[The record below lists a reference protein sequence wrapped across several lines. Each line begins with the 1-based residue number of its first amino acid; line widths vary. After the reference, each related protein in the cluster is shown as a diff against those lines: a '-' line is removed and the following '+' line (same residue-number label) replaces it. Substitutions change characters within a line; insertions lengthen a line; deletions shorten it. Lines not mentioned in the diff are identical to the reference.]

1 MRHRVNMLGTWVDN
15 IDDDAMPA
23 RLDALIR
30 SGGTHQ
36 LVAANVDFLRLGLE
50 HAWFRDQVNAADL
63 VVPDGM
69 PLVWASR
76 LRGEPFP
83 CRLSGIDVIMS
94 CAALAAE
101 HGYGMF
107 LLGAGPH
114 VAARA
119 AEVLRIR
126 FPGLRIVGSH
136 APPPLPLSPQE
147 DAATVELV
155 RRARPDILLVAFGA
169 PDQERWIA
177 THRQQLGI
185 PLCIGVGGAFDMLAG
200 RVGRAPL
207 WMQRSGLEWAYRM
220 VREPRRLWKRYLIH
234 DLPIFFRL
242 MRQSRAARSNPPAP
256 MALRMGAVAER
267 AWDQHAEH
275 NGTSLEESSA
285 HSA

>member
-1 MRHRVNMLGTWVDN
+1 MRHRVDLLGTWVDVV
-15 IDDDAMPA
+15 DAATLPA

-30 SGGTHQ
+30 SEGTHQ

-76 LRGEPFP
+76 LRGEALP
-83 CRLSGIDVIMS
+83 CRLSGIDVITA
-94 CAALAAE
+94 CAALAVE
-101 HGYGMF
+101 RDYGLF
-107 LLGAGPH
+107 LLGAGPQ
-114 VAARA
+114 VAVRA
-119 AEVLRIR
+119 AEVLRAR

-136 APPPLPLSPQE
+136 APPPLPLSPQQ
-147 DAATVELV
+147 AATTVDLV
-155 RRARPDILLVAFGA
+155 RQACPDILLVAFGA
-169 PDQERWIA
+169 PDQEQWIA

-185 PLCIGVGGAFDMLAG
+185 PLSIGVGGAFDMLAG

-207 WMQRSGLEWAYRM
+207 WVQRSGLEWAYRM

-242 MRQSRAARSNPPAP
+242 MRQSRAARLAPPAP
-256 MALRMGAVAER
+256 VALRMGAMAER
-267 AWDQHAEH
+267 AWGQHAEH
-275 NGTSLEESSA
+275 DGSSHEETSA

>member
-1 MRHRVNMLGTWVDN
+1 MRHRVDMLGTWVDN

-36 LVAANVDFLRLGLE
+36 LVTANVDFLRLGIE
-50 HAWFRDQVNAADL
+50 HAWFRDLVNGADL

-76 LRGEPFP
+76 LRGQALP
-83 CRLSGIDVIMS
+83 CRLTGIDVILA
-94 CAALAAE
+94 CAALAVQ
-101 HGYGMF
+101 HDYGLF
-107 LLGAGPH
+107 LLGAGPQ
-114 VAARA
+114 VAAGAADALRA
-119 AEVLRIR
+119 R
-126 FPGLRIVGSH
+126 FPGLRIAGTH
-136 APPPLPLSPQE
+136 APFPVPFSPLQA
-147 DAATVELV
+147 AATVERV
-155 RRARPDILLVAFGA
+155 RQSRPDILLVAFGA

-177 THRQQLGI
+177 TYREQLGV
-185 PLCIGVGGAFDMLAG
+185 PLSIGVGGALDILAG

-220 VREPRRLWKRYLIH
+220 IREPRRLWKRYLIH

-242 MRQSRAARSNPPAP
+242 MRQSRATRPIPSEPLS
-256 MALRMGAVAER
+256 LRKGVEH
-267 AWDQHAEH
+267 AWGQHADLD
-275 NGTSLEESSA
+275 GGAREESSI